1 MCFCM
6 LVSYFARWQKNL
18 HAAFW
23 GTNMRAGEQVAECFT
38 SRFCVLSSHSVIFL
52 CAPLPHRLSV
62 CLLVCLSTCLSICL
76 SRCHASFFLEACHL
90 NVEKGWHSGRWPPLS
105 NPAASQPLR
114 HDSSSSSLPFPHLEP
129 LLVSFTREIPNS
141 QHHPPK
147 GTE

>member
-1 MCFCM
+1 MSWRV
-6 LVSYFARWQKNL
+6 LL
-18 HAAFW
+18 HASELFRTLAKESTCSILGNEYASW
-23 GTNMRAGEQVAECFT
+23 RASGGVFHE
-38 SRFCVLSSHSVIFL
+38 SIL
-52 CAPLPHRLSV
+52 CALIPQCHFSV
-62 CLLVCLSTCLSICL
+62 CPTAPPCICLSTCLSICL

-114 HDSSSSSLPFPHLEP
+114 HDSSSSSLPFPLLEA